1 MAKLFISAIAIATL
15 ALVDACGATSSNSEH
30 NQTGSTVGTSSG
42 SGLPTSPTSDNST
55 IAPADLPAVIRPAM
69 HSATSFRV
77 FGTMTKDGE
86 EQEVDLRFG
95 SHKARWSITQDDKTM
110 EMIKPGG
117 DWAYLTA
124 NDSMWRKLAGDSVA
138 ALMSGKWLRFSV
150 DDPSFANIANEFDKD
165 AFVEDLMGTLTP
177 EAFGK
182 LTNFGPTAIN
192 GRPAIDYRND
202 AGESLTI
209 AASGPPVLIQ
219 LAAGAS
225 RLTFLEYG
233 RAFSFA
239 APPASKTVGRSKLGR
254 VSAMWE
260 QTLIT

>member
-1 MAKLFISAIAIATL
+1 
-15 ALVDACGATSSNSEH
+15 
-30 NQTGSTVGTSSG
+30 
-42 SGLPTSPTSDNST
+42 
-55 IAPADLPAVIRPAM
+55 
-69 HSATSFRV
+69 
-77 FGTMTKDGE
+77 MTKDGK
-86 EQEVDLRFG
+86 EQEVDVRIG
-95 SHKARWSITQDDKTM
+95 SHKARWSITEDDKTM
-110 EMIKPGG
+110 EVIKPGG
-117 DWAYLTA
+117 DWAYMKA
-124 NDSMWRKLAGDSVA
+124 NDSMWRKFGGDSVA

-150 DDPSFANIANEFDKD
+150 DDPSFAKIANEFDKD
-165 AFVEDLMGTLTP
+165 AFVDELLGTLTP

-225 RLTFLEYG
+225 TITFLEYG

-239 APPASKTVGRSKLGR
+239 APPASRTVERSELGR
-254 VSAMWE
+254 VSATWE